1 MPELSIEAERSRS
14 WFQLGRTNVCL
25 LLLAEEKKIQK
36 EARHPKTLLKIV
48 QQEKENPRGRKSK
61 NPIRHP
67 KSPQKVARLLAV
79 KLVGR
84 PQ

>member
-36 EARHPKTLLKIV
+36 EARHYF
-48 QQEKENPRGRKSK
+48 KETSRPDPESEN
-61 NPIRHP
+61 
-67 KSPQKVARLLAV
+67 PQKVSDKALWF
-79 KLVGR
+79 
-84 PQ
+84 